1 MRSVEH
7 QGRLVRL
14 LAARTGRAAAGF
26 LIAGV
31 VLLAAPIPAVA
42 ATLSVSSTTMAEDGG
57 SVTATL
63 DDPNLNLCSIT
74 IGGTATEDT
83 DYSVSSDVLFGCP
96 VTVTI
101 TGLDDSEVD
110 PDETISISGYILNPG
125 GQDISLGPITVTITD
140 DDVRGV
146 TVSPASLDIDEGD
159 SESYTVELDTQPT
172 GTVTVAVTSDH
183 TDVSVSP
190 ASLTFTATN
199 WDTAQTVT
207 VETEEDD
214 DAADETAELTNNP
227 SGADYGA
234 VASATV
240 DVTVDDGDV
249 RGVTVSPASLDID
262 EGESDDYTVKLDSQP
277 TGTVTVTVSSDHTDV
292 SVSPA
297 SLTFTATN
305 WDTAQTVTVSGV
317 EDAGCADESAT
328 VSNTPS
334 GADYDEVTA
343 ATVSVTVTDDD
354 ICDPV
359 FSSASVAVEEGD
371 TATYNVKLSTQPTGN
386 VTVAVASSDTDAAG
400 VSPSS
405 LTFTTS
411 NWSTWKTVTVSGVED
426 AACADESA
434 TLEHS
439 ASGGGYGGADGDVE
453 VTVTDDDNCELVF
466 DPSSVSVEEDDTATY
481 NVKLSTQPTG
491 NVTVDVESSDTD
503 AAGVSP
509 SSLTFTTS
517 NWSTWKTVTVSGVED
532 AACADESATLEH
544 SASGGGYGGAD
555 GDVEVTVTDDDNC
568 ELVFDPSSVSVE
580 EDDTATYNV
589 KLSTQPTGNVTVDV
603 ESSDT
608 GAAGVSPSSL
618 TFTATNWSTWK
629 TVTVSGVED
638 AACADES
645 ATLEHSAS
653 GGGYG
658 GADGD
663 VEVTVTDD
671 DNCELVFDPSS
682 VSVEEGDTATY
693 NVKLSTQP
701 TGNVT
706 VAVASSD
713 TDAAGVSP
721 SSLTFTATNWST
733 WKTVTV
739 SGVEDAACA
748 DESATLEHSAS
759 GGGYGGADGDVAVSV
774 TDDDECPVVFS
785 STNVSV
791 EEGDTATYSVRL
803 PTQPTGNVTVDVES
817 SDTDAAGV
825 SPSSLTFT
833 TSNWSTWKTVT
844 VSGVEDAACAD
855 ESATLEHSAS
865 GGGYGGADGDVEV
878 TVTDD
883 DNCELVFDPSSVS
896 VEEDDTATYNV
907 KLSTQPTGNVTVDVE
922 SSDTGAAGVSPS
934 SLTFTATNWSTW
946 KTVTVS
952 GVEDAA
958 CADESAT
965 LEHSASG
972 GGYGGADG
980 DVEVTVTDDDNC
992 ELVFDP
998 SSVSVEEG
1006 DTATY
1011 NVKLSTQPTGNVTV
1025 AVASSDTDAAGVS
1038 PSSLTFTATNWS
1050 TWKTVTVS
1058 GVEDAACAD
1067 ESATLEHSASG
1078 GGYGG
1083 ADGDVAVSVTD
1094 DDECP
1099 VVFSSTNVSVEE
1111 GDTATYSVRLPTEP
1125 TGNVTVAV
1133 ASSDTGAAG
1142 VSPSSLTFTATNW
1155 STWKTVTVSGV
1166 EDAACADESATLEH
1180 SASGGGYGGADGD
1193 VEVTV
1198 TDDDNCEL
1206 VFDPSSVSVEEGDT
1220 ATYNVK
1226 LSTQPTGNVT
1236 VAVASSDTDAAGV
1249 SPSSLTFT
1257 ATNWSTWKTVTVSG
1271 VEDAA
1276 CADESATLEHSA
1288 SGGGYGGADGDV
1300 AVSVTDDDECPVVFS
1315 STNVSVEEG
1324 DTATYSVRLP
1334 TEPTGNVTV
1343 AVASSDTDAAGV
1355 SPSSLTFTTS
1365 NWSTWKTVTVS
1376 GVEDAACADESATL
1390 EHSASGGGY
1399 GGADGD
1405 VEVTVTDDDNCELVF
1420 DPSSVSV
1427 EEDDTATYNVKL
1439 STQPTGTV
1447 TVDVESSDTG
1457 AAGVSPSSLTFTA
1470 TNWSTW
1476 KTVTVS
1482 GVEDAAC
1489 ADESATLEHSASGGG
1504 YGGADGDV
1512 AVSVTDDDECP
1523 VVFSST
1529 NVSVEEG
1536 DTATYSV
1543 RLPTEPTGNVTV
1555 AVASSDTDAAGVSP
1569 SSLTFTTSNWST
1581 WKTVTVS
1588 GVEDAACADESATLE
1603 HSASGG
1609 GYGGADGDV
1618 EVTVTDD
1625 DNCEL
1630 VFDPSSVSV
1639 EEDDTATYNVKLST
1653 QPTGNVT
1660 VDVASSDTDAAGV
1673 SPSSLTFTTSNW
1685 STWKTVTVSGVEDA
1699 GCVDESLAINHTAA
1713 GGGYDGVTGAVSV
1726 TVIDDDTCALVFD
1739 PSSVS
1744 VDEDGTVTY
1753 KAKLSTQ
1760 PTGTVTVGVASSD
1773 TGAAG
1778 VSPSS
1783 LTFTTSNWSTWRTV
1797 TVSGVE
1803 DAGCVDESLA
1813 INHTAAGGGYD
1824 GVTGAVSVTVI
1835 DDDTCA
1841 LVFDP
1846 SSVSVDEDGTVT
1858 YKAKLSTQ
1866 PTGTVTVG
1874 VASSDT
1880 GAAGVSTSSLAFTT
1894 SNWNTPQT
1902 VTVSGVEDAGCVDES
1917 LAINHTAAG
1926 GGYDG
1931 VTGAVSVTVIDDD
1944 TCALVFDPSSV
1955 SVDEDGT
1962 VTYKAKLS
1970 TQPTGTVT
1978 VGVASSDTG
1987 AAGVSTSSLAF
1998 TTSNWNTPQTVTVS
2012 GVEDAGCVDESL
2024 AINHTA
2030 SGGGFGG
2037 ADGDV
2042 DVTVTDDDDCELVFS
2057 STDVDVEEGDTATY
2071 NVKLSTQPTGT
2082 VTVGVASSDTG
2093 AAGVS
2098 PSSLT
2103 FTTDNWNTWQTV
2115 TVSGVEDADGLDESV
2130 TLSHSATG
2138 GGFGGASG
2146 TVTVAVSDDVLVV
2159 SIEAD
2164 LSAVE
2169 EGADATFTLSR
2180 TGSTAQDL
2188 TVNVSVKETGDMFEG
2203 TPPST
2208 VTIPQDESTA
2218 TLTVAT
2224 DNDSLDEFDSTIT
2237 AAIVPAS
2244 AYEVGSSGS
2253 ATITGNDN
2261 DPEVT
2266 VSLSSSSAAVGEEAG
2281 TAELTVHLSTASG
2294 KAVTVEYAT
2303 TDGTASSA
2311 SDADYTAVAS
2321 GTLTFAEGDTE
2332 KTIEVTITEDAIDE
2346 DNETF
2351 TVTLSNPENATL
2363 GSTDE
2368 ATVTITD
2375 DDTRGVTVSPTSL
2388 TIDEGGSGS
2397 YTVVLTSAPA
2407 NGGTVTVAP
2416 VATFTSSNWNI
2427 PQTVTVYA
2435 RQDDDAADETATLSH
2450 TVSGADY
2457 DGVAA
2462 DSVALTIIDDDIR
2475 GVTVAPTSLA
2485 IDEGGSGSY
2494 TVVLDTA
2501 PTDGGT
2507 VSLTVSSDH
2516 TDVPAALTLTDL
2528 SWDPAQTDG
2537 GTVTVSVTSDHT
2549 GVTVSPATLTFT
2561 ASNWDDAQTV
2571 TVSAEE
2577 DDDADD
2583 DTATLSHAVSGADYG
2598 SNEVTAD
2605 SVAVTV
2611 TDDDT
2616 RGVTVLPTSLKI
2628 DEGAS
2633 GRYTMVLDTQPT
2645 GDVTVSVTSDHTG
2658 VTVSSATLTFS
2669 TSNWDTA
2676 QTVTVSAAQ
2685 DDDAEDATAT
2695 VSHTVSGADYDG
2707 VAADAVAVTVDDD
2720 ETPSTT
2726 VTLAVSPAAVD
2737 ESAGATTVT
2746 VTGTL
2751 DAAPFTQ
2758 DTVVS
2763 VTESPGTATPGSD
2776 YRPGAATLTIAAGDT
2791 SGTATLTF
2799 KPVDDAV
2806 DESDETVIVKGET
2819 SGLPVTPATLTITD
2833 DDTRGV
2839 TVTPVTLTID
2849 EGGSGRYTVVLDSA
2863 PADGRTVPVT
2873 VTVASDHTGVTA
2885 SPATLTFTTSNW
2897 DTAQTVTVSAAQ
2909 DDDADDDTAT
2919 LSHAV
2924 SGADYGASEVTAD
2937 PVAVTVTD
2945 DDTRGVTVLPTSL
2958 TIDEGGSGR
2967 YTMVLDTRPTDDVT
2981 VTVTSDHTGVT
2992 ASASTLTFT
3001 ASNWDTAQT
3010 VTVSAAQ
3017 DDDAEDATATVSH
3030 TVSGA
3035 DYDDVAADSV
3045 AVTVDDDE
3053 TPSTTVTLA
3062 VSPAAVDESA
3072 GATTVTV
3079 TGTLDAAP
3087 FTQDTVVS
3095 VTESPGTA
3103 TPGSDYRPGAATL
3116 TIAAGDTSGTATLT
3130 FKPVDDAVDE
3140 SDETVI
3146 VKGETSGLPVTPA
3159 TLTITDDD
3167 TRGVTVTPV
3176 TLTIDEGGSGRYTVV
3191 LDSAPADGRTVP
3203 VTVTVAS
3210 DHTGVTASPATLTF
3224 TTSNWDT
3231 AQTVTVSAAQDD
3243 DADDDTATLSHAVS
3257 GADYGASEVTADPV
3271 AVTVTDDD
3279 TRGVTVLP
3287 TSLTIDEGGS
3297 GRYTMVLDTRPT
3309 DDVTVTVTSDH
3320 TGVTASASTLT
3331 FTASNWDTAQTVTV
3345 SAAQDDDAE
3354 DATATVSHTVSGADY
3369 DDVAAD
3375 SVAVTVDDDET
3386 PSTTVTLAV
3395 SPAAVDESAGATTV
3409 TVTGTLDAAPFT
3421 QDTVVSVTESPGT
3434 ATPGS
3439 DYRPGAA
3446 TLTIAA
3452 GDTSGT
3458 ATLTFKPVDDAVDES
3473 DETVIVKG
3481 ETSGLPVTPA
3491 TLTITD
3497 DDTRGVTVTPVTL
3510 TIDEGGSGRYTVVL
3524 DSAPADGRTV
3534 PVTVTVASDHTGVTA
3549 SPATL
3554 TFTTSNWDTAQ
3565 AVTVSAAQDDD
3576 ADDGT
3581 ATLSHAVSGADY
3593 GSNEVTADS
3602 VAVTVT
3608 DDDTRGVTVTP
3619 TSLTI
3624 DEGASGSYTVVLNT
3638 QPTGDV
3644 TVSATVEPAAML
3656 PMLTITTLTFTA
3668 SNWDTAQTVTLSG
3681 GQDTDA
3687 VDETATVSHAVSG
3700 ADYGAN
3706 AVTADSVAVTVIDDD
3721 VRAVTVSPTSLA
3733 IDEGASD
3740 DYTVVLDTQPT
3751 GDVTVTV
3758 TSDHTNVT
3766 GLPATLTFT
3775 DMNWSAA
3782 QTVTVSAAQD
3792 DDVDD
3797 GTATLSHAV
3806 SGADYGANEV
3816 TADSVAVTVTDDD
3829 VRGVTV
3835 TPTSLTI
3842 PEGGSGSYTVVLDTR
3857 PTGDVTVSAT
3867 VEPAAMLPMLTIT
3880 TLTFTASNWDT
3891 AQTVTLSG
3899 GQDTDADDETATLS
3913 HAVSGADYDEVTAD
3927 SVSVTVI
3934 DDDTRG
3940 VTVTPATLAIDEG
3953 ASGDYTV
3960 VLDTQPTGDVTVALT
3975 SDHTGVTGSPATLT
3989 FTEMNWSVAQTV
4001 TVSAAQDDD
4010 ADDET
4015 ATLSHAVSG
4024 ADYGSNDVTA
4034 ESVAVTVTDVP
4045 LVSLSS
4051 SPVSVDE
4058 DAGTVAL
4065 TANLSRASSEA
4076 VTVSYA
4082 TADGTATAGSD
4093 YPVSTG
4099 TLTIAAGDTSGT
4111 ISVSITED
4119 DVDEDDETFTVS
4131 LSNPENATLGSP
4143 ASSTVTIIDD
4153 DTHGVTVT
4161 PVTLTIDEGGSGSYT
4176 VVLDTQPTGDVTVTV
4191 TSDHTD
4197 VTTAASTLTFTTSNW
4212 DTAQTV
4218 TVSAAQDDDAV
4229 NDTATLSHAVSGA
4242 DYDEVTADSVAVT
4255 VTDNDDPS
4263 VSLSS
4268 VAVAV
4273 SEDAGSVALTASL
4286 SQSSSEAVTVSYA
4299 TANDTATAGTDYT
4312 AASGTLT
4319 IAAGDTSGT
4328 ISVSI
4333 TEDGVDEDD
4342 ETFTVSLSNPENATL
4357 GSPASSTV
4365 TITDDDTRGV
4375 TVSPT
4380 SLTIDEGGSGSYT
4393 VVLDSQPTGDVTVS
4407 ATVEPA
4413 AMLSMLTVA
4422 TLTFTASNWDTAQ
4435 TVTLSGGQDTDAD
4448 DETAT
4453 LSHAVS
4459 GADYGSNAVTADSV
4473 SVTVIDD
4480 DTRGVTV
4487 TPATLAID
4495 EGASGDYTVVLDTQP
4510 TDDVTVALTSDH
4522 TGVTG
4527 SPATLTFTEMNWSV
4541 AQTVTVSAA
4550 QDDDADDET
4559 ATLSHA
4565 VSGADYGSNAV
4576 TADSVAVTVTDDD
4589 PSIVAVCDRTAEVR
4603 DAIVAA
4609 SPVSACG
4616 DVTATHLAAITS
4628 LSLRNDGISALQVGD
4643 FSGLTGLSTLELQRN
4658 ELTTLP
4664 AEVFDEL
4671 SALTTLELH
4680 QNDLSSLPAGVFDG
4694 LSALT
4699 TLVLRRNELTTLP
4712 AGVFDE
4718 LSALTTL
4725 ELHQNDLSSLPAGVF
4740 DGLSALTTLVLR
4752 RNELTTLPAGVFDEL
4767 SALTTLELH
4776 QNDLS
4781 SLPAGVFDGLSA
4793 LSELQLHHNDL
4804 SSLPAG
4810 LFSGLAALAELA
4822 LHSNA
4827 TNPLDLTVSL
4837 EKVGDDQ
4844 FKAVAPAGAP
4854 FELVLPVSVS
4864 GPGSID
4870 GGATTVT
4877 IAAGALESSTLTVSR
4892 NTGTTADVTADL
4904 GTLPGLPTNH
4914 GGYALVK
4921 SADLPLEVLAEVE
4934 PGISVDD
4941 AQAEE
4946 GSDATIDFTVNL
4958 SHAASAAVT
4967 VAYATADGSAQAGED
4982 YTSASGTL
4990 TFSAGETEKT
5000 VSVTVLDD
5008 AVDEGEE
5015 TFTLDLS
5022 NATGATITDAQA
5034 TGTISN
5040 SDPLPQAWL
5049 TRFGRTVAGHVTE
5062 ALSERLTESE
5072 RAGSQVTLG
5081 GVRLPL
5087 GEDARPSTREPG
5099 FGTDPGAGLRPLTR
5113 SGRFGGPAPHAAPWD
5128 SEQPAAH
5135 AGASGERTLRDWLLG
5150 SSFRVA
5156 LKRNEDDPASSR
5168 WTAWGNGMAS
5178 RFDGNADG
5186 LDVDGEVTTFTLGA
5200 DRAWDRWLAGVA
5212 VARSSGSGGFA
5223 DRAPG
5228 AGSSGRGS
5236 GDLDSTL
5243 TSVHPYVRF
5252 ALSERLS
5259 AWGLLGYGR
5268 GKLTLDREH
5277 SGTWRTDTA
5286 MRMAAAGGRGVL
5298 APAAFT
5304 GGFEWAVRSDVLFTQ
5319 MTSQAVE
5326 TAAGRLAGSEGGT
5339 SRLRLILEG
5348 ARTWTLQRSRTLTP
5362 SVELGLKHDG
5372 GDAETGMGVEIGGGL
5387 RFVDPGMGLSVEV
5400 KARGLLAH
5408 QDADYREWGASAA
5421 IQLDPGASGRGLVL
5435 ALTPSWGVHASG
5447 VEQLWSLRNAQSLT
5461 GNGDFAP
5468 AGRLEA
5474 ELGYMLDGPRSR
5486 GVQTPYAAWSLGD
5499 AGDRTLRVGW
5509 RLAMGPDST
5518 LRLEG
5523 MKRQP
5528 ANGNPAEHGV
5538 LLRGSMRW

>member
-1 MRSVEH
+1 MEL

-14 LAARTGRAAAGF
+14 LAARISRAAAGF
-26 LIAGV
+26 LLASAA
-31 VLLAAPIPAVA
+31 LLAAPTPALA
-42 ATLSVSSTTMAEDGG
+42 ELTVSATTMAENGG
-57 SVTATL
+57 AVTATVSDSNAIEVLVVVGGINDTATL
-63 DDPNLNLCSIT
+63 D
-74 IGGTATEDT
+74 E
-83 DYSVSSDVLFGCP
+83 DYSASGAGEWITGTS
-96 VTVTI
+96 TTATI
-101 TGLDDSEVD
+101 TGSDDLLVD
-110 PDETISISGYILNPG
+110 PGETIDIYGY
-125 GQDISLGPITVTITD
+125 SLTGWFFDENAEVWLPIVTEYGPETVTITD

-159 SESYTVELDTQPT
+159 SKNYTVELDTQPT

-183 TDVSVSP
+183 TDVTVLP

-199 WDTAQTVT
+199 FDEAQSVT
-207 VETEEDD
+207 VSAGHDD

-240 DVTVDDGDV
+240 DVTVDDDDV
-249 RGVTVSPASLDID
+249 RGVTVSPTSRTVN
-262 EGESDDYTVKLDSQP
+262 EGGSGSYTVVLDTQP
-277 TGTVTVTVSSDHTDV
+277 TGPVTVTVSGEDDV
-292 SVSPA
+292 S
-297 SLTFTATN
+297 
-305 WDTAQTVTVSGV
+305 
-317 EDAGCADESAT
+317 
-328 VSNTPS
+328 
-334 GADYDEVTA
+334 GA
-343 ATVSVTVTDDD
+343 
-354 ICDPV
+354 
-359 FSSASVAVEEGD
+359 
-371 TATYNVKLSTQPTGN
+371 PT
-386 VTVAVASSDTDAAG
+386 
-400 VSPSS
+400 S

-411 NWSTWKTVTVSGVED
+411 NWDDEQTVTVSAAEDADALNDTATVSHTVSGADYGANGVTADAVTVTVIDNDDPSVALSSSAVSVSEGAGSVTLTASLSQISSKAVTVSYATDNDTATAGEDYTAASGMLTIAAGDPSGTISVSITEDEVDENNETFTVTLSSPSNATLGSTDEATVTITDNDTRGVTVSPTSRTVNEGGSGSYTVVLDTQPTGPVTVTVSG
-426 AACADESA
+426 
-434 TLEHS
+434 
-439 ASGGGYGGADGDVE
+439 
-453 VTVTDDDNCELVF
+453 
-466 DPSSVSVEEDDTATY
+466 EDDVSGA
-481 NVKLSTQPTG
+481 PT
-491 NVTVDVESSDTD
+491 
-503 AAGVSP
+503 
-509 SSLTFTTS
+509 SLTFTTS
-517 NWSTWKTVTVSGVED
+517 NWDDEQTVTVSAAEDADALNDTATVSHTVSGADYGANGVTADAVTVTVIDNDDPSVALSSSAVSVSEGAGSVTLTASLSQISSKAVTVSYATDNDTATAGEDYTAASGMLTIAAGDPSGTISVSITEDEVDENNETFTVTLSSPSNATLGSTDEATVTITDNDTRGVTVSPTSRTVNEGGSGSYTVVLDTQPTGPVTVTVSG
-532 AACADESATLEH
+532 
-544 SASGGGYGGAD
+544 
-555 GDVEVTVTDDDNC
+555 
-568 ELVFDPSSVSVE
+568 
-580 EDDTATYNV
+580 EDD
-589 KLSTQPTGNVTVDV
+589 
-603 ESSDT
+603 
-608 GAAGVSPSSL
+608 
-618 TFTATNWSTWK
+618 
-629 TVTVSGVED
+629 VSG
-638 AACADES
+638 A
-645 ATLEHSAS
+645 
-653 GGGYG
+653 
-658 GADGD
+658 
-663 VEVTVTDD
+663 
-671 DNCELVFDPSS
+671 
-682 VSVEEGDTATY
+682 
-693 NVKLSTQP
+693 P
-701 TGNVT
+701 T
-706 VAVASSD
+706 
-713 TDAAGVSP
+713 
-721 SSLTFTATNWST
+721 
-733 WKTVTV
+733 
-739 SGVEDAACA
+739 
-748 DESATLEHSAS
+748 
-759 GGGYGGADGDVAVSV
+759 
-774 TDDDECPVVFS
+774 
-785 STNVSV
+785 
-791 EEGDTATYSVRL
+791 
-803 PTQPTGNVTVDVES
+803 
-817 SDTDAAGV
+817 
-825 SPSSLTFT
+825 SLTFT
-833 TSNWSTWKTVT
+833 TSNWDDEQTVTVSAAEDADALNDTATVSHTVSGADYGANGVTADAVTVTVIDNDDPSVALSSSAVSVSEGAGSITLTASLSQISSKAVTVSYATDNDTATAGEDYTAASGMLTIAAGDPSGTISVSITEDEVDENNETFTVTLSSPSNATLGSTDEATVTITDNDTRGVTVSPTSRTVNEGGSGSYTVVLDTQPTGPVTVT
-844 VSGVEDAACAD
+844 VSG
-855 ESATLEHSAS
+855 
-865 GGGYGGADGDVEV
+865 
-878 TVTDD
+878 
-883 DNCELVFDPSSVS
+883 
-896 VEEDDTATYNV
+896 EDD
-907 KLSTQPTGNVTVDVE
+907 
-922 SSDTGAAGVSPS
+922 
-934 SLTFTATNWSTW
+934 
-946 KTVTVS
+946 VS
-952 GVEDAA
+952 GA
-958 CADESAT
+958 
-965 LEHSASG
+965 
-972 GGYGGADG
+972 
-980 DVEVTVTDDDNC
+980 
-992 ELVFDP
+992 
-998 SSVSVEEG
+998 
-1006 DTATY
+1006 
-1011 NVKLSTQPTGNVTV
+1011 PT
-1025 AVASSDTDAAGVS
+1025 
-1038 PSSLTFTATNWS
+1038 
-1050 TWKTVTVS
+1050 
-1058 GVEDAACAD
+1058 
-1067 ESATLEHSASG
+1067 
-1078 GGYGG
+1078 
-1083 ADGDVAVSVTD
+1083 
-1094 DDECP
+1094 
-1099 VVFSSTNVSVEE
+1099 
-1111 GDTATYSVRLPTEP
+1111 
-1125 TGNVTVAV
+1125 
-1133 ASSDTGAAG
+1133 
-1142 VSPSSLTFTATNW
+1142 
-1155 STWKTVTVSGV
+1155 
-1166 EDAACADESATLEH
+1166 
-1180 SASGGGYGGADGD
+1180 
-1193 VEVTV
+1193 
-1198 TDDDNCEL
+1198 
-1206 VFDPSSVSVEEGDT
+1206 
-1220 ATYNVK
+1220 
-1226 LSTQPTGNVT
+1226 
-1236 VAVASSDTDAAGV
+1236 
-1249 SPSSLTFT
+1249 
-1257 ATNWSTWKTVTVSG
+1257 
-1271 VEDAA
+1271 
-1276 CADESATLEHSA
+1276 
-1288 SGGGYGGADGDV
+1288 
-1300 AVSVTDDDECPVVFS
+1300 
-1315 STNVSVEEG
+1315 
-1324 DTATYSVRLP
+1324 
-1334 TEPTGNVTV
+1334 
-1343 AVASSDTDAAGV
+1343 
-1355 SPSSLTFTTS
+1355 SLTFTTS
-1365 NWSTWKTVTVS
+1365 NWDDEQTVTVSAAEDADALNDTATVSHTVSGADYGANGVTADAVTVTVIDNDDPSVALSSSAVSVSEGAGSITLTASLSQISSKAVTVEYATTDGTASSASDADYTAASGTLTIAAGDPSGTISVSITEDEVDEDDETFTVTLSDPSNATLGSTDEATVTITDNDTRGVTVSPTSRTVNEGGSGSYTVVLDTQPTGDVTVTVS
-1376 GVEDAACADESATL
+1376 G
-1390 EHSASGGGY
+1390 
-1399 GGADGD
+1399 
-1405 VEVTVTDDDNCELVF
+1405 
-1420 DPSSVSV
+1420 
-1427 EEDDTATYNVKL
+1427 EDD
-1439 STQPTGTV
+1439 
-1447 TVDVESSDTG
+1447 
-1457 AAGVSPSSLTFTA
+1457 
-1470 TNWSTW
+1470 
-1476 KTVTVS
+1476 VS
-1482 GVEDAAC
+1482 GA
-1489 ADESATLEHSASGGG
+1489 
-1504 YGGADGDV
+1504 
-1512 AVSVTDDDECP
+1512 
-1523 VVFSST
+1523 
-1529 NVSVEEG
+1529 
-1536 DTATYSV
+1536 
-1543 RLPTEPTGNVTV
+1543 PT
-1555 AVASSDTDAAGVSP
+1555 
-1569 SSLTFTTSNWST
+1569 SLTFTTSNWDDEQTVTVSAAEDADALNDTATVSHTVSGADYGANGVTADAVTVTVIDNDDPSVALSSSAVSVSEGAGSITLTASLSQISSKAVTVSYATDNDTATAGEDYTAASGMLTIAAGDPSGTISVSITEDEVDEDDETFTVTLSDPSNATLGST
-1581 WKTVTVS
+1581 DEATVTITDNDTRGVTVSPTSRTVNEGGSGSYTVVLDTQPTGDVTVTVS
-1588 GVEDAACADESATLE
+1588 G
-1603 HSASGG
+1603 
-1609 GYGGADGDV
+1609 
-1618 EVTVTDD
+1618 
-1625 DNCEL
+1625 
-1630 VFDPSSVSV
+1630 
-1639 EEDDTATYNVKLST
+1639 EDDVSGA
-1653 QPTGNVT
+1653 PT
-1660 VDVASSDTDAAGV
+1660 
-1673 SPSSLTFTTSNW
+1673 SLTFTTSNW
-1685 STWKTVTVSGVEDA
+1685 DDEQTVTVSAAEDADALNDTATVSHTVSGADYGANGVTADAVTVTVIDNDDPSVALSSSAVSVSEGAGSITLTASLSQISSKAVTVEYATTDGTASSASDADYTAASGTLTIAAGDPSGTISVSITEDEVDEDDETFTVTLSDPSNATLGSTDEATVTITDNDTRGVTVSPTSRTVNEGGSGSYTVVLDTQPTGDVTVTVSGEDD
-1699 GCVDESLAINHTAA
+1699 VS
-1713 GGGYDGVTGAVSV
+1713 GA
-1726 TVIDDDTCALVFD
+1726 
-1739 PSSVS
+1739 
-1744 VDEDGTVTY
+1744 
-1753 KAKLSTQ
+1753 
-1760 PTGTVTVGVASSD
+1760 PT
-1773 TGAAG
+1773 
-1778 VSPSS
+1778 S
-1783 LTFTTSNWSTWRTV
+1783 LTFTTSNWDDEQTVTVSAAEDADALNDTATVSHTVSGADYGANGVTADAVTVTVIDNDDPSVALSSSAVSVSEGAGSITLTASLSQISSKAVTVSYATDNDTATAGEDYTAASGMLTIAAGDPSGTISVSITEDEVDENNETFTVTLSSPSNATLGSTDEATVTITDNDTRGVTVSPTSRTVNEGGSGSYTVVLDTQPTGPVTV
-1797 TVSGVE
+1797 TVSGE
-1803 DAGCVDESLA
+1803 DDVSGAPTSL
-1813 INHTAAGGGYD
+1813 T
-1824 GVTGAVSVTVI
+1824 
-1835 DDDTCA
+1835 
-1841 LVFDP
+1841 
-1846 SSVSVDEDGTVT
+1846 
-1858 YKAKLSTQ
+1858 
-1866 PTGTVTVG
+1866 
-1874 VASSDT
+1874 
-1880 GAAGVSTSSLAFTT
+1880 FTT
-1894 SNWNTPQT
+1894 SNWDDEQT
-1902 VTVSGVEDAGCVDES
+1902 VTVSAAEDADALNDTATVS
-1917 LAINHTAAG
+1917 HTVSGADYGAN
-1926 GGYDG
+1926 G
-1931 VTGAVSVTVIDDD
+1931 VTADAVTVTVIDND
-1944 TCALVFDPSSV
+1944 DPSVALSSSAVSV
-1955 SVDEDGT
+1955 SEGAGSITLTASLSQISSKAVTVEYATTDGTASSASDADYTAASGTLTIAAGDPSGTISVSITEDEVDED
-1962 VTYKAKLS
+1962 
-1970 TQPTGTVT
+1970 
-1978 VGVASSDTG
+1978 
-1987 AAGVSTSSLAF
+1987 
-1998 TTSNWNTPQTVTVS
+1998 
-2012 GVEDAGCVDESL
+2012 DE
-2024 AINHTA
+2024 
-2030 SGGGFGG
+2030 
-2037 ADGDV
+2037 
-2042 DVTVTDDDDCELVFS
+2042 
-2057 STDVDVEEGDTATY
+2057 
-2071 NVKLSTQPTGT
+2071 
-2082 VTVGVASSDTG
+2082 
-2093 AAGVS
+2093 
-2098 PSSLT
+2098 T
-2103 FTTDNWNTWQTV
+2103 FT
-2115 TVSGVEDADGLDESV
+2115 V
-2130 TLSHSATG
+2130 TLSDPSNATLGSTDEATVTITDNDERPEPPSGLSASPGDAQVALSWDDPDDSSISKYQYRKKAGSGAFGSWADIPDSDDETTSYTVTG
-2138 GGFGGASG
+2138 LTNGTLYTFEVRAVNASG
-2146 TVTVAVSDDVLVV
+2146 NGTAASVTATPEPDVPVV

-2188 TVNVSVKETGDMFEG
+2188 TVNVSVNETGDMIEE

-2253 ATITGNDN
+2253 ATITGNDD

-2311 SDADYTAVAS
+2311 SDADYTAAS

-2332 KTIEVTITEDAIDE
+2332 KTIEVTITEDDVDE
-2346 DNETF
+2346 DDETF
-2351 TVTLSNPENATL
+2351 TVTLSDPSNATL

-2375 DDTRGVTVSPTSL
+2375 NDTRGVTVSPTAL
-2388 TIDEGGSGS
+2388 KIDEGGSG
-2397 YTVVLTSAPA
+2397 
-2407 NGGTVTVAP
+2407 
-2416 VATFTSSNWNI
+2416 
-2427 PQTVTVYA
+2427 
-2435 RQDDDAADETATLSH
+2435 R
-2450 TVSGADY
+2450 
-2457 DGVAA
+2457 
-2462 DSVALTIIDDDIR
+2462 
-2475 GVTVAPTSLA
+2475 
-2485 IDEGGSGSY
+2485 Y
-2494 TVVLDTA
+2494 TVVLDTR
-2501 PTDGGT
+2501 PTGDVT
-2507 VSLTVSSDH
+2507 LAVSSDH
-2516 TDVPAALTLTDL
+2516 TDV
-2528 SWDPAQTDG
+2528 
-2537 GTVTVSVTSDHT
+2537 T
-2549 GVTVSPATLTFT
+2549 GSP
-2561 ASNWDDAQTV
+2561 
-2571 TVSAEE
+2571 
-2577 DDDADD
+2577 
-2583 DTATLSHAVSGADYG
+2583 
-2598 SNEVTAD
+2598 
-2605 SVAVTV
+2605 
-2611 TDDDT
+2611 
-2616 RGVTVLPTSLKI
+2616 
-2628 DEGAS
+2628 
-2633 GRYTMVLDTQPT
+2633 
-2645 GDVTVSVTSDHTG
+2645 
-2658 VTVSSATLTFS
+2658 ATLTFS

-2695 VSHTVSGADYDG
+2695 VSHTVSGADYDE
-2707 VAADAVAVTVDDD
+2707 VTADSVAVTVDDD

-2726 VTLAVSPAAVD
+2726 VTLAVSPAAVG

-2849 EGGSGRYTVVLDSA
+2849 EGGSGSYTVVLDSA

-2897 DTAQTVTVSAAQ
+2897 DTAQAVTVSAAQ
-2909 DDDADDDTAT
+2909 DDDADDGTAT

-2924 SGADYGASEVTAD
+2924 SGADYGANEVTAD
-2937 PVAVTVTD
+2937 SVAVTVTD
-2945 DDTRGVTVLPTSL
+2945 DDVRGVTVTPTAL
-2958 TIDEGGSGR
+2958 TIPEGGSGS
-2967 YTMVLDTRPTDDVT
+2967 YTVVLDTRPTGNVT
-2981 VTVTSDHTGVT
+2981 VTVTSDHTDVT
-2992 ASASTLTFT
+2992 AAASTLTFT
-3001 ASNWDTAQT
+3001 TSNWDTAQA

-3035 DYDDVAADSV
+3035 DYDEVTADSV

-3062 VSPAAVDESA
+3062 VSPAAVGESA

-3176 TLTIDEGGSGRYTVV
+3176 TLTIDEGGSG
-3191 LDSAPADGRTVP
+3191 S
-3203 VTVTVAS
+3203 
-3210 DHTGVTASPATLTF
+3210 
-3224 TTSNWDT
+3224 
-3231 AQTVTVSAAQDD
+3231 
-3243 DADDDTATLSHAVS
+3243 
-3257 GADYGASEVTADPV
+3257 
-3271 AVTVTDDD
+3271 
-3279 TRGVTVLP
+3279 
-3287 TSLTIDEGGS
+3287 
-3297 GRYTMVLDTRPT
+3297 
-3309 DDVTVTVTSDH
+3309 
-3320 TGVTASASTLT
+3320 
-3331 FTASNWDTAQTVTV
+3331 
-3345 SAAQDDDAE
+3345 
-3354 DATATVSHTVSGADY
+3354 
-3369 DDVAAD
+3369 
-3375 SVAVTVDDDET
+3375 
-3386 PSTTVTLAV
+3386 
-3395 SPAAVDESAGATTV
+3395 
-3409 TVTGTLDAAPFT
+3409 
-3421 QDTVVSVTESPGT
+3421 
-3434 ATPGS
+3434 
-3439 DYRPGAA
+3439 
-3446 TLTIAA
+3446 
-3452 GDTSGT
+3452 
-3458 ATLTFKPVDDAVDES
+3458 
-3473 DETVIVKG
+3473 
-3481 ETSGLPVTPA
+3481 
-3491 TLTITD
+3491 
-3497 DDTRGVTVTPVTL
+3497 
-3510 TIDEGGSGRYTVVL
+3510 YTVVL

-3593 GSNEVTADS
+3593 GANEVTADSVAVTVTDDDVRGVTVTPTSLTIPEGGSGSYTVVLDTQPTGNVTVTVTSDHTDVTAAASTLTFTTSNWDTAQAVTVSAAQDDDADDGTATLSHTVSGADYDGVTADS

-3624 DEGASGSYTVVLNT
+3624 DEGGSGSYTVVLNT

-3700 ADYGAN
+3700 ADY
-3706 AVTADSVAVTVIDDD
+3706 
-3721 VRAVTVSPTSLA
+3721 
-3733 IDEGASD
+3733 
-3740 DYTVVLDTQPT
+3740 
-3751 GDVTVTV
+3751 
-3758 TSDHTNVT
+3758 
-3766 GLPATLTFT
+3766 
-3775 DMNWSAA
+3775 
-3782 QTVTVSAAQD
+3782 
-3792 DDVDD
+3792 
-3797 GTATLSHAV
+3797 
-3806 SGADYGANEV
+3806 
-3816 TADSVAVTVTDDD
+3816 
-3829 VRGVTV
+3829 
-3835 TPTSLTI
+3835 
-3842 PEGGSGSYTVVLDTR
+3842 
-3857 PTGDVTVSAT
+3857 
-3867 VEPAAMLPMLTIT
+3867 
-3880 TLTFTASNWDT
+3880 
-3891 AQTVTLSG
+3891 
-3899 GQDTDADDETATLS
+3899 
-3913 HAVSGADYDEVTAD
+3913 DEVTAD

-3934 DDDTRG
+3934 DDDVRG
-3940 VTVTPATLAIDEG
+3940 VTVSAT
-3953 ASGDYTV
+3953 S
-3960 VLDTQPTGDVTVALT
+3960 
-3975 SDHTGVTGSPATLT
+3975 
-3989 FTEMNWSVAQTV
+3989 
-4001 TVSAAQDDD
+4001 
-4010 ADDET
+4010 
-4015 ATLSHAVSG
+4015 
-4024 ADYGSNDVTA
+4024 
-4034 ESVAVTVTDVP
+4034 
-4045 LVSLSS
+4045 
-4051 SPVSVDE
+4051 
-4058 DAGTVAL
+4058 
-4065 TANLSRASSEA
+4065 
-4076 VTVSYA
+4076 
-4082 TADGTATAGSD
+4082 
-4093 YPVSTG
+4093 
-4099 TLTIAAGDTSGT
+4099 
-4111 ISVSITED
+4111 
-4119 DVDEDDETFTVS
+4119 
-4131 LSNPENATLGSP
+4131 
-4143 ASSTVTIIDD
+4143 
-4153 DTHGVTVT
+4153 
-4161 PVTLTIDEGGSGSYT
+4161 LTIDEGGSGSYT
-4176 VVLDTQPTGDVTVTV
+4176 VVLDTQPTDDVTVTV
-4191 TSDHTD
+4191 TSDHTG
-4197 VTTAASTLTFTTSNW
+4197 VTVSPATLTFTEMNW
-4212 DTAQTV
+4212 SVAQTV

-4342 ETFTVSLSNPENATL
+4342 ETFTVSLSNPQNATL

-4459 GADYGSNAVTADSV
+4459 GADYDEVTADSV

-4495 EGASGDYTVVLDTQP
+4495 EGGSGSYTVVLDTQP

-5062 ALSERLTESE
+5062 ALSERLTESG

-5099 FGTDPGAGLRPLTR
+5099 FGADPGAGLRPLTR
-5113 SGRFGGPAPHAAPWD
+5113 SGRFGPAPHAAPWD

-5178 RFDGNADG
+5178 RFDGNTDG

-5228 AGSSGRGS
+5228 AGSSGRGA

-5268 GKLTLDREH
+5268 GELTLDREH

-5348 ARTWTLQRSRTLTP
+5348 ARTWTLQRNRTLTP

-5421 IQLDPGASGRGLVL
+5421 IQVDPGASGRGLVL

-5474 ELGYMLDGPRSR
+5474 EVGYMLDGPRSR

-5528 ANGNPAEHGV
+5528 ANGNPAEHGI